1 MPESEKTS
9 RLDLQK
15 LPLKNGNLSFVVPEL
30 AQVSLGTKE
39 PGVLWILFNNGTWP
53 VSLFDLE
60 VFPGFLC
67 EVRPNK
73 EMIFPSDQHTGIKIF
88 ATLSWPTDS
97 GDSVSR

>member
-1 MPESEKTS
+1 MPETEKTS

-60 VFPGFLC
+60 AFPGFLC

-73 EMIFPSDQHTGIKIF
+73 EMIFPSDQHNGIKIF
-88 ATLSWPTDS
+88 ATLSWPTDPGS
-97 GDSVSR
+97 